1 MTFEEYRIK
10 FSRRNIKEYSN
21 DSDYSDVS
29 RKKGRRVQDHF
40 PCDLHD
46 DVENLGN
53 GREDDTAS
61 DMEIKI

>member
-21 DSDYSDVS
+21 DSDYSHVS

-40 PCDLHD
+40 PCVLHD